1 MSQSEK
7 IYNFGPTGAR
17 CPDRSK
23 LSALGTQG
31 TVINLVKVRALSAPF
46 PKAARLARAFN
57 KNMGP
62 AETGSHL
69 IRSDNGVWGVD
80 GTHRAAV
87 RIDDF
92 RVRVGNW

>member
-1 MSQSEK
+1 M
-7 IYNFGPTGAR
+7 
-17 CPDRSK
+17 
-23 LSALGTQG
+23 
-31 TVINLVKVRALSAPF
+31 INLVKVRALSAPF

-87 RIDDF
+87 RIALL
-92 RVRVGNW
+92 GNVPNISWICYLLYLSHMGLPRDAPK

>member
-1 MSQSEK
+1 MYK
-7 IYNFGPTGAR
+7 LYLRRLCYANTAHPVPRGAR
-17 CPDRSK
+17 CPDCSK
-23 LSALGTQG
+23 FSALGTQG

-69 IRSDNGVWGVD
+69 IRSDNGV
-80 GTHRAAV
+80 
-87 RIDDF
+87 
-92 RVRVGNW
+92 

>member
-1 MSQSEK
+1 MFRTRRIRILSPGVSQS
-7 IYNFGPTGAR
+7 
-17 CPDRSK
+17 DRSK

-31 TVINLVKVRALSAPF
+31 TVINLVKMRALSAPF

-57 KNMGP
+57 KSMGP

-69 IRSDNGVWGVD
+69 IRNDNGVWGVD

-92 RVRVGNW
+92 RGRA